1 MNKTR
6 WALALTI
13 AAVTGAV
20 VANIWFRE
28 TVTEALN
35 KVQEKATELAE
46 ALGVHGEEMEEK

>member
-28 TVTEALN
+28 TVTEALA

-46 ALGVHGEEMEEK
+46 TLGVHGEEMEEE

>member
-46 ALGVHGEEMEEK
+46 TLGVHGEEMEEE